1 MFLLYKGFF
10 FDIMDD
16 PELMK
21 NKENGNKR
29 PCYYCFKSEKYD
41 DIIWFIP
48 VSTKVEK
55 YQKIYNKKV
64 EKQIK
69 LGKILPLIQLYKQ
82 LRRYI
87 KSIIEDPDYIV
98 EDNRHEDTM
107 IYLKQIEEISKNGR
121 VVIKLALGK
130 DEEHSKNSIITLMK
144 LNKRTWNQT
153 IRNRGKIIW
162 KKGRQKW
169 IKDCIIRV
177 QYK

>member
-1 MFLLYKGFF
+1 MQNITNLDKKKLG
-10 FDIMDD
+10 
-16 PELMK
+16 
-21 NKENGNKR
+21 
-29 PCYYCFKSEKYD
+29 
-41 DIIWFIP
+41 
-48 VSTKVEK
+48 
-55 YQKIYNKKV
+55 IY
-64 EKQIK
+64 EKQIITEEV
-69 LGKILPLIQLYKQ
+69 ILTDERLYEHILLFHEEEYKQ

-87 KSIIEDPDYIV
+87 KSIIEDLDYIV

-162 KKGRQKW
+162 KKGRKTL
-169 IKDCIIRV
+169 IKDV
-177 QYK
+177 

>member
-29 PCYYCFKSEKYD
+29 PCYYCFKNEKYD
-41 DIIWFIP
+41 DIIWFVP

-69 LGKILPLIQLYKQ
+69 LGKNPSIDTIIQAIKKIYKE
-82 LRRYI
+82 Y
-87 KSIIEDPDYIV
+87 
-98 EDNRHEDTM
+98 N
-107 IYLKQIEEISKNGR
+107 
-121 VVIKLALGK
+121 
-130 DEEHSKNSIITLMK
+130 
-144 LNKRTWNQT
+144 
-153 IRNRGKIIW
+153 
-162 KKGRQKW
+162 
-169 IKDCIIRV
+169 
-177 QYK
+177 